1 MKRRILF
8 QYALILTAAL
18 VAFVVGASLIVQ
30 ANFRKITE
38 LNLGHYL
45 SIVTSEYDS
54 GHVGNDLVA
63 RFVDQNS
70 YLRITIMAPDGTV
83 LADTVGVV
91 TENHL
96 SRPEFQEPGTF
107 HVRFSATA
115 NKTMMYLAALM
126 DDGNYLRV
134 AIPESSILPFLNDF
148 VGLAILTAVLIV
160 AGSIVALYAVV
171 EINIKPLQAVEQSL
185 QKVMT
190 EGTPQMLPLESD
202 PELNRIMIKIGA
214 IHASIAETLSSLS
227 LEQKK
232 TSFLLDRMG
241 QGLIVLTSQGNI
253 DLYNRF
259 AKSLFGL
266 SFESGQD
273 RHYLLYF
280 RDRAIR
286 HAVEKALNEHR
297 FATAFFEHGGKYY
310 GVTADYVEGAWNSL
324 PAVLVLINDVT
335 AIKDLEIMKRDFFA
349 NASHELKSPLTSI
362 LGSAELIT
370 SGIASGEDQI
380 RDLAA
385 RMKQE
390 ADRMNRLVLD
400 MLALSKYEDV
410 TLAKGESDVDLVL
423 LVEDVKEQL
432 TPLADQRKIRIETK
446 LKSAVLKGDYE
457 HFYELL
463 HNLAENS
470 IKYGVEGGH
479 VKITI
484 DSAPDAVSI
493 EVKDD
498 GIGIPKNEQNRV
510 FERFYRVDKARSQK
524 VAGTGLGLSIVKHI
538 AMLYEGEIE
547 LYSEPGKGTTVTVR
561 IPRF

>member
-1 MKRRILF
+1 VKRRILF
-8 QYALILTAAL
+8 QYSLILTIAL
-18 VAFVVGASLIVQ
+18 VAFVVGASLIVK
-30 ANFRKITE
+30 ANFTDFTR
-38 LNLGHYL
+38 LHLGHYL
-45 SIVTSEYDS
+45 SIVETEYDS
-54 GHVGNDLVA
+54 GLTGNDLIA
-63 RFVDQNS
+63 RFVDENS
-70 YLRITIMAPDGTV
+70 YLRITVMAPNGTV

-91 TENHL
+91 SENHL
-96 SRPEFQEPGTF
+96 TRPEFLEPGSY

-115 NKTMMYLAALM
+115 NKTMMYVASVM

-160 AGSIVALYAVV
+160 AGSVVALVAVV
-171 EINIKPLQAVEQSL
+171 QINIKPLKAVEASL
-185 QKVMT
+185 QLVMT
-190 EGTPQMLPLESD
+190 EGTPELLPLESD
-202 PELNRIMIKIGA
+202 PEVNRIMIKIGA

-241 QGLIVLTSQGNI
+241 QGLIVLTAQGNI

-259 AKSLFGL
+259 AKTLFGL

-286 HAVEKALNEHR
+286 HAVERAMIEHR
-297 FATAFFEHGGKYY
+297 FATAFFEQDGKYY
-310 GVTADYVEGAWNSL
+310 GVSADYVEGAWNDA
-324 PAVLVLINDVT
+324 PAVLMLVNDVT
-335 AIKDLEIMKRDFFA
+335 AIKDLEVMKRDFFA

-370 SGIASGEDQI
+370 SGLAKGDDQI
-380 RDLAA
+380 KDLAM

-390 ADRMNRLVLD
+390 SERMNRLVLD
-400 MLALSKYEDV
+400 MLSLSKYEDV
-410 TLAKGESDVDLVL
+410 TLSKGENDVDWVL
-423 LVEDVKEQL
+423 LVEDVREQL
-432 TPLADQRKIRIETK
+432 APLAAAKGIHIDVK
-446 LKSAVLKGDYE
+446 LQSAVLRGDYE

-479 VKITI
+479 VW
-484 DSAPDAVSI
+484 VSLQSSPEALTL

-498 GIGIPKNEQNRV
+498 GIGIPKAEQSRV
-510 FERFYRVDKARSQK
+510 FERFYRVDKARTQK
-524 VAGTGLGLSIVKHI
+524 VSGTGLGLSIVKHI

-547 LYSEPGKGTTVTVR
+547 LYSEVNKGTTITVR
-561 IPRF
+561 IPKF